1 MAITKHYRE
10 GTTDP
15 VSITLYS
22 NGSAA
27 NITGYTSVAIFL
39 KSHDGE
45 VSVEKATGGSGITVS
60 DAAAGEISVQFDEDD
75 LLYAKRSYRGY
86 VLVVDG
92 SNNRSSFP
100 ENEEFSFLMRPRYS
114 NDD

>member
-1 MAITKHYRE
+1 MAITKYYRQ

-22 NGSAA
+22 RGSPAD
-27 NITGYTSVAIFL
+27 ITGYASVALFL
-39 KSHDGE
+39 TSRDGL
-45 VSVEKATGGSGITVS
+45 SLVEKATGGDGITVT
-60 DAAAGEISVQFDEDD
+60 DADAGAISVRFGESD
-75 LLYAKRSYRGY
+75 LLYSKVSYSGY

-92 SNNRSSFP
+92 QGNRAAFP
-100 ENEEFSFLMRPRYS
+100 EGEEFIFVMRPRYS

>member
-22 NGSAA
+22 NGAA
-27 NITGYTSVAIFL
+27 AAITGYTSVAIFL
-39 KSHDGE
+39 KSNDGE
-45 VSVEKATGGSGITVS
+45 ALVEKATGGSGITVT
-60 DAAAGEISVQFDEDD
+60 DAANGVISVQFAEDD

-86 VLVVDG
+86 ALVIDG
-92 SNNRSSFP
+92 SGNRAPFP
-100 ENEEFSFLMRPRYS
+100 EGEEFVFVMHPRYS